1 MNENELYLAYVN
13 PIGDNSIEWYE
24 YDIYFTKTP
33 DIVWGYGW
41 DCEFA
46 AQGDIEPPDK
56 QTYSLVKRIKTN
68 IPLQCAQNNNSYG
81 MRYAV
86 EDIISLAFEDIS
98 EYDEY
103 PENRIVLHFGEDYKS
118 VETKFA
124 VRHQFFAEDILG
136 KKEESAN

>member
-1 MNENELYLAYVN
+1 
-13 PIGDNSIEWYE
+13 
-24 YDIYFTKTP
+24 
-33 DIVWGYGW
+33 
-41 DCEFA
+41 
-46 AQGDIEPPDK
+46 
-56 QTYSLVKRIKTN
+56 
-68 IPLQCAQNNNSYG
+68 

-136 KKEESAN
+136 KKEESVN